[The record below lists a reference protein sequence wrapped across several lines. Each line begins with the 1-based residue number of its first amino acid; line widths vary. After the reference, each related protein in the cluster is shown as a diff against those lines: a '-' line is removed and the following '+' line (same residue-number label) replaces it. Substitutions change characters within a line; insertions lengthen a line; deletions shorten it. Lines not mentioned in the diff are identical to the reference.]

1 MRLPL
6 RLTSVILSLVFL
18 IPAATS
24 YPAPAWA
31 AKPYEVLWQYTAGG
45 KAVLPPVVSPWG
57 DVFLFAGSAV
67 QRLDPNGRLLWSF
80 NVSGGRPGRPLFFS
94 DGSVFLPT
102 DKALYEIKPY
112 GRQGWSFGVL
122 AGEQGKTGVPAAARG
137 PGDLFYVLMGR
148 SLYAVA
154 PRRNMVWYVAE
165 GDTALAV
172 DADHHRVYLA
182 HSAKD
187 AGMTLAALDGAGQT
201 VWRRGFGEM
210 SRVSLVPAPDGKVI
224 YALLVP
230 GRTDARNRASV
241 QALDAAT
248 GAQVWRRGFP
258 QQEFSEPCLAADGT
272 LYLVA
277 GRRYLYALDAATG
290 EEKFSLPLLD
300 LSGAAPAADRR
311 GIVYVPGRER
321 LYAVSSRTGRLLWE
335 DRFEG
340 GVPAPPAVGRD
351 GLTVYLV
358 TGKGVL
364 YALQAGEVL

>member
-6 RLTSVILSLVFL
+6 GLACLAACCVLVL
-18 IPAATS
+18 PAVFCPATGQ
-24 YPAPAWA
+24 A
-31 AKPYEVLWQYTAGG
+31 AKPYKILWQYTAGG

-57 DVFLFAGSAV
+57 DVFLCAGNAV
-67 QRLDPNGRLLWSF
+67 QRLDPNGRLVWSF
-80 NVSGGRPGRPLFFS
+80 NVSGGKPGRPLFFS

-122 AGEQGKTGVPAAARG
+122 AGEQGKTGTPAAARG

-148 SLYAVA
+148 SLYAVV

-172 DADHHRVYLA
+172 DGDRHRVYLV
-182 HSAKD
+182 HTSKD
-187 AGMTLAALDGAGQT
+187 AGATLVALDGTGQT
-201 VWRRGFGEM
+201 VWRRGFGET
-210 SRVSLVPAPDGKVI
+210 SRVSLVPAPDGRI
-224 YALLVP
+224 LYALLVP
-230 GRTDARNRASV
+230 GKTEARNRAAV
-241 QALDAAT
+241 YALDTAT
-248 GAQVWRRGFP
+248 GAQVWRHSFP
-258 QQEFSEPCLAADGT
+258 QQEFSELHLAADGT
-272 LYLVA
+272 MYLVA
-277 GRRYLYALDAATG
+277 DKRHLIALDAATG

-300 LSGAAPAADRR
+300 LSGAAPAADRQ
-311 GIVYVPGRER
+311 GIVYVPGKER

-340 GVPAPPAVGRD
+340 GVPAPPAVAHD
-351 GLTVYLV
+351 GLTVYFV

-364 YALQAGEVL
+364 YALQAEEVL